1 MPQGDVVENYTPFG
15 YFSSGGGEGGYTP
28 VIKRAILQYFY
39 RAYGPESPEYQ
50 AAAKRWPKQA
60 HKVEKNPPPRGG
72 VPQVGGRAGDQPLQP
87 IYNPYDV
94 GRGISVSRGVNPPS
108 KEFLLG
114 SAQLLASVYGGEALL
129 GIKAIGVGAKKLIA
143 KLLARRAALGKAL
156 PKQTGRTLDEIFE
169 ARAKRA
175 PRMPSESKDAY
186 AKRLAKMKTDLG
198 GPAKVSVKDVP
209 AGKQA
214 GPGGKPVSAASARA
228 ARLKDAIAAG
238 GAAGAAAQ
246 IVQEIIAR
254 ATLPPGA
261 ATVRPPRNVTPGSQ
275 PGSGAAS
282 SSEASRNSTPATV
295 ATVPTGSQTARP
307 GAAPGRPGA
316 AGATRGSTRVARSS
330 SPAGMAGIL
339 ARLGIPT
346 SLPQLVQEAEKQLL
360 ARLINPPARAPAPI
374 VFPPIPQPVPQ
385 PSPLTGFGPGGVGFR
400 SSCECPPKKP
410 RKPKKPRDV
419 CYSGK
424 YIERSD
430 GTTKT
435 KLRKVPCLPSR
446 KKPASALAR

>member
-39 RAYGPESPEYQ
+39 RAYGPESPEYA

-60 HKVEKNPPPRGG
+60 RKVEKNPPPRGG
-72 VPQVGGRAGDQPLQP
+72 ADPAPPRAGDQPLG
-87 IYNPYDV
+87 YDPFALERA
-94 GRGISVSRGVNPPS
+94 RGYPRGAPPT
-108 KEFLLG
+108 KQQVLNATE
-114 SAQLLASVYGGEALL
+114 LLATIYGGGSLL
-129 GIKAIGVGAKKLIA
+129 GIKALGAAAKKYLS
-143 KLLARRAALGKAL
+143 KLLARRAALGKAA
-156 PKQTGRTLDEIFE
+156 PKAGKTLDEIFE

-175 PRMPSESKDAY
+175 PRLPSESKEAY
-186 AKRLAKMKTDLG
+186 SARLGKMKTDLG

-209 AGKQA
+209 PGKQA

-254 ATLPPGA
+254 ATVPGA
-261 ATVRPPRNVTPGSQ
+261 AGKPPPPASATPGAL
-275 PGSGAAS
+275 PGSGARS
-282 SSEASRNSTPATV
+282 VPETTRNTPPQTV
-295 ATVPTGSQTARP
+295 GTVPAGSRTTGPGARP
-307 GAAPGRPGA
+307 GQR
-316 AGATRGSTRVARSS
+316 ATRSGTRVAPSS
-330 SPAGMAGIL
+330 ARPGGLAGIL
-339 ARLGIPT
+339 ARLGIPS

-360 ARLINPPARAPAPI
+360 ARIINPPARAPAPI

-410 RKPKKPRDV
+410 RKPRKPRDV

-446 KKPASALAR
+446 KKPSSQLAR